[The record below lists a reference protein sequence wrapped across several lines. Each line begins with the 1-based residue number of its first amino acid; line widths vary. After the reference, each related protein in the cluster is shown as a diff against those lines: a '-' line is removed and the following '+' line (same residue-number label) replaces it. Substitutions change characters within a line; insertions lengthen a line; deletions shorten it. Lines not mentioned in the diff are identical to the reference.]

1 MSKVFQ
7 FYGENLI
14 FSDDMVWY
22 NEIRKQNEQLK
33 EKIFHDFKKKYDSYG
48 SLDTLVERADKD
60 ASEFLIQG
68 AEWVVSCCA
77 KENRFDIDIDSFFD
91 RYQKRFLRPWFEAFE
106 EIYNKRMEIIL
117 EGEQLA
123 EYRRQRRDARTR
135 MIGGGFGF
143 SGAMKGMLQAGAF
156 NMAWGAVH
164 GTVNLIGNGLTK
176 IGNSIQKTMIYKD
189 KDTLY
194 TLEYGLEQ
202 ALDEMHLCLCQ
213 ILGRPGLG
221 DTKSA
226 DVLFNNIE
234 RMPPNL
240 VQENLMKILLTNP
253 YKVEAYH
260 YCLKNYGD
268 PQGQLATMAVFF
280 GRKKDVLPYRDELVH
295 GDLTREKI
303 SAIADESVLATET
316 EQLKNRME
324 RYGVTGTPLLEA
336 CAQRAVELD
345 LAART
350 VDGTEYPD
358 RAAAAEARQ
367 NYTEVMALLG
377 ANYDAHKENAV
388 IALHRLEGS
397 PLKDTPFGEKYL
409 HKVNEL
415 VVKFTEQETLQRVQ
429 TEQKT
434 TNLLEVRA
442 VIAHVS
448 ALQFHGEEEQKRM
461 EYLAELRAKETD
473 FTKQLESY
481 QSSFAGK
488 SGAYVFFRTFGEI
501 LAALIIVVL
510 GFAFLA
516 YGGFLVAAIVAFVLY
531 RIRKQ
536 RKTAKHTLALMQE
549 QGQTPP
555 QALPPVSASVNEAA
569 GTAAVGASPL
579 LPDAVADTA
588 PLQAY
593 PGKKKLI
600 AALLAFFLGGLGIHK
615 FYLGKTIQGIIY
627 ILLCWTFIPALI
639 AFIEG
644 IRFLVISEETFQ
656 RVKAK

>member
-1 MSKVFQ
+1 M
-7 FYGENLI
+7 
-14 FSDDMVWY
+14 
-22 NEIRKQNEQLK
+22 
-33 EKIFHDFKKKYDSYG
+33 
-48 SLDTLVERADKD
+48 
-60 ASEFLIQG
+60 
-68 AEWVVSCCA
+68 
-77 KENRFDIDIDSFFD
+77 
-91 RYQKRFLRPWFEAFE
+91 
-106 EIYNKRMEIIL
+106 
-117 EGEQLA
+117 
-123 EYRRQRRDARTR
+123 
-135 MIGGGFGF
+135 
-143 SGAMKGMLQAGAF
+143 
-156 NMAWGAVH
+156 
-164 GTVNLIGNGLTK
+164 
-176 IGNSIQKTMIYKD
+176 
-189 KDTLY
+189 
-194 TLEYGLEQ
+194 
-202 ALDEMHLCLCQ
+202 
-213 ILGRPGLG
+213 
-221 DTKSA
+221 
-226 DVLFNNIE
+226 
-234 RMPPNL
+234 
-240 VQENLMKILLTNP
+240 
-253 YKVEAYH
+253 
-260 YCLKNYGD
+260 
-268 PQGQLATMAVFF
+268 
-280 GRKKDVLPYRDELVH
+280 
-295 GDLTREKI
+295 
-303 SAIADESVLATET
+303 
-316 EQLKNRME
+316 
-324 RYGVTGTPLLEA
+324 
-336 CAQRAVELD
+336 
-345 LAART
+345 
-350 VDGTEYPD
+350 
-358 RAAAAEARQ
+358 
-367 NYTEVMALLG
+367 
-377 ANYDAHKENAV
+377 
-388 IALHRLEGS
+388 
-397 PLKDTPFGEKYL
+397 
-409 HKVNEL
+409 
-415 VVKFTEQETLQRVQ
+415 VKFTEQETLQRVQ